1 VLADGR
7 VTTIEREVKK
17 REPAAWWKWKW
28 N

>member
-17 REPAAWWKWKW
+17 REPAAWWKWK
-28 N
+28 